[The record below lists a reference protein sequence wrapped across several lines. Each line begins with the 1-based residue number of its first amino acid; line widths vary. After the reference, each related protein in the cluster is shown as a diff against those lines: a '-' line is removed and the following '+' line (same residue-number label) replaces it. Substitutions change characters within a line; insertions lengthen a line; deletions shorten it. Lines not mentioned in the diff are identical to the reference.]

1 MGWAFFK
8 KSETVNVIQPRNI
21 DEFTSLKEVNKTLT
35 GEVKNIELHINQLLI
50 KGVKEKNSGQKEKN
64 SGQNDN
70 LQYVMKRRKLYKFYR
85 SEAHNAQSVIEET

>member
-50 KGVKEKNSGQKEKN
+50 KGVKEKNSGQ
-64 SGQNDN
+64 NDN